1 MKFHR
6 LFAAAG
12 LIAAVAVVALPAALG
27 QTSDGVPA
35 KTIITVLPK
44 SSEQAPP
51 IEPDNLKIQVN
62 GKSVGADSV
71 TPLRGDRAGLEL
83 VVLIDSGARNSL
95 GRQMDEIASFVKSLP
110 LSTQVAIAYMMN
122 GRAVFQQPFTSDKN
136 LALRA
141 LHLPGGAPGSSASPY
156 FCISDLAKNWP
167 SRNMDNRREVVI
179 ITDGIDPYEVR
190 FDSDDPYVITAT
202 NDAIRGGVIVDA
214 LYWHDSGIASRVG
227 FLANGGQNL
236 LSEITAN
243 TGGELYYQGLS
254 NPVSFTPYLNE
265 LSTRLENQY
274 ELGFLVPG
282 KKKQEIDSLK
292 VKLVMPRVRLNAAN
306 LVLVPTAEQ

>member
-1 MKFHR
+1 
-6 LFAAAG
+6 
-12 LIAAVAVVALPAALG
+12 
-27 QTSDGVPA
+27 
-35 KTIITVLPK
+35 
-44 SSEQAPP
+44 
-51 IEPDNLKIQVN
+51 
-62 GKSVGADSV
+62 
-71 TPLRGDRAGLEL
+71 
-83 VVLIDSGARNSL
+83 
-95 GRQMDEIASFVKSLP
+95 
-110 LSTQVAIAYMMN
+110 
-122 GRAVFQQPFTSDKN
+122 
-136 LALRA
+136 
-141 LHLPGGAPGSSASPY
+141 
-156 FCISDLAKNWP
+156 
-167 SRNMDNRREVVI
+167 MDNRREVVI